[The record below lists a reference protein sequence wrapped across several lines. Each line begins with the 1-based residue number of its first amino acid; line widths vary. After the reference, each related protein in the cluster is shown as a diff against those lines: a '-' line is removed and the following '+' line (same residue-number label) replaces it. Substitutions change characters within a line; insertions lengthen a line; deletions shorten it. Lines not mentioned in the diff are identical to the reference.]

1 MAPDSASARS
11 VVVTLARVGARLGVA
26 GLFMLGASNALQN
39 ASAEGDTRTLS
50 FHHVHTNEDI
60 TITFKRN
67 GRYDD
72 AALKKLDW
80 FMRDWRKE
88 KSTRMDPHLFDL
100 LWEAYRE
107 VGATQPIDVV
117 CGYRS
122 PETNSMLRRRSNGVA
137 QFSQHI
143 NGQAMD
149 FFIPGVP
156 LEKIRE
162 VGLRLQRG
170 GVGFYPTSG
179 SPFVH
184 MDTGT
189 IRHWPRMTHD
199 QLVKVFPDGRT
210 VHVPSDGQPLRGYAL
225 ALADV
230 ERRGGK
236 PSETSLE
243 AAREAG
249 VVTASRTRNFFAR
262 LFGRGKDSDESSEDT
277 TSTTPDT
284 ATKDTRAPVAVASV
298 TPPKPKA
305 VAVETIV
312 PLPTA
317 RPASTVL
324 ASAETKPSSVG
335 AVAVKP
341 ASHSFV
347 TASLGSS
354 LFDNR
359 GYWRGAI
366 QNGPDLPS
374 AVTTST
380 KYQTA
385 SLDPASTGT
394 TALAYAAEP
403 GSSKPAQPRP
413 MGTRAMQQP
422 TQQPAEAAVVTSQ
435 GNTTIAEKP
444 VLTAA
449 SADPAINSPW
459 LRAAML
465 TPSVTS
471 HMSATRIGAIDMRP
485 LQEMIY
491 KPSQSLAMSFARDPH
506 PGLMGNRFSGPAIVF
521 LATTTF
527 TTQST
532 AAFAMHTTA
541 FR

>member
-1 MAPDSASARS
+1 MTIDASRERS
-11 VVVTLARVGARLGVA
+11 LIVTLARAGARLGVA
-26 GLFMLGASNALQN
+26 GLFMLGASEALQN

-50 FHHVHTNEDI
+50 FHHLHTGEDI
-60 TITFKRN
+60 SVTFKRN
-67 GRYDD
+67 GRYDE

-88 KSTRMDPHLFDL
+88 QSTHMDPHLFDL

-122 PETNSMLRRRSNGVA
+122 PETNSMLRARSSGVA

-156 LEKIRE
+156 LEKIRA

-210 VHVPSDGQPLRGYAL
+210 VHIPSDGQPLRGYAL

-249 VVTASRTRNFFAR
+249 VITASVEQGAERPKRSLFAR
-262 LFGRGKDSDESSEDT
+262 LFGAKDPDEISEE
-277 TSTTPDT
+277 P
-284 ATKDTRAPVAVASV
+284 APKNARAPMAVASLSPPKAKPVTVERIVPLPAARPKPVAVAAATSNPVAIAAV
-298 TPPKPKA
+298 TP
-305 VAVETIV
+305 
-312 PLPTA
+312 
-317 RPASTVL
+317 
-324 ASAETKPSSVG
+324 
-335 AVAVKP
+335 KP
-341 ASHSFV
+341 APPAFV
-347 TASLGSS
+347 TASLGGN
-354 LFDNR
+354 LFDTR

-366 QNGPDLPS
+366 QSGPDLPTS
-374 AVTTST
+374 VAAPTT
-380 KYQTA
+380 YETA
-385 SLDPASTGT
+385 SADPNAIGS
-394 TALAYAAEP
+394 TALAYAAE
-403 GSSKPAQPRP
+403 SEASAPARVRP
-413 MGTRAMQQP
+413 MGSRLPNLAKEASVM
-422 TQQPAEAAVVTSQ
+422 PAQ
-435 GNTTIAEKP
+435 GSTTVAEKP
-444 VLTAA
+444 PLA
-449 SADPAINSPW
+449 STLARTERSLESPW

-465 TPSVTS
+465 TPSFSNYMT
-471 HMSATRIGAIDMRP
+471 ATRLGAVDMRP
-485 LQEMIY
+485 LQELLY
-491 KPSQSLAMSFARDPH
+491 KPVLSVAMTFSTDPH
-506 PGLMGNRFSGPAIVF
+506 LGMVANRFNGPAVVF
-521 LATTTF
+521 VATTSF
-527 TTQST
+527 RLQST
-532 AAFAMHTTA
+532 ASLH
-541 FR
+541 

>member
-1 MAPDSASARS
+1 
-11 VVVTLARVGARLGVA
+11 
-26 GLFMLGASNALQN
+26 MLGANDALQN

-50 FHHVHTNEDI
+50 FHHLHTGEDI
-60 TITFKRN
+60 TVTFKRN

-88 KSTRMDPHLFDL
+88 QETHMDPHLFDL

-107 VGATQPIDVV
+107 VGATQAIDVV

-122 PETNSMLRRRSNGVA
+122 PETNSMLRARSSGVA
-137 QFSQHI
+137 QFSQHV

-199 QLVKVFPDGRT
+199 QLAKVFPDGRT
-210 VHVPSDGQPLRGYAL
+210 VHIPSDGQPLRGYSL

-249 VVTASRTRNFFAR
+249 VITAHYEPATARPKRGLLAR
-262 LFGRGKDSDESSEDT
+262 LFGGGKDADEVSEEPAPKQAR
-277 TSTTPDT
+277 TPMG
-284 ATKDTRAPVAVASV
+284 AISAVASLSPPKTRPVAV
-298 TPPKPKA
+298 
-305 VAVETIV
+305 EHIV

-317 RPASTVL
+317 RP
-324 ASAETKPSSVG
+324 KPV
-335 AVAVKP
+335 AVAVATPKP
-341 ASHSFV
+341 IARTIV
-347 TASLGSS
+347 TASLGSN

-359 GYWRGAI
+359 GYWRGAV
-366 QNGPDLPS
+366 QTGPELPAAAAAPS
-374 AVTTST
+374 AFE
-380 KYQTA
+380 TA
-385 SLDPASTGT
+385 SIEPKATGS
-394 TALAYAAEP
+394 TALAYAAE
-403 GSSKPAQPRP
+403 SEAPAPARARP
-413 MGTRAMQQP
+413 MGSRMPQLPKEASVM
-422 TQQPAEAAVVTSQ
+422 PAQ
-435 GNTTIAEKP
+435 GNTTVVAR
-444 VLTAA
+444 
-449 SADPAINSPW
+449 PALAPAGANPDQRSDSPW
-459 LRAAML
+459 LRAAMI
-465 TPSVTS
+465 TPSVSTY
-471 HMSATRIGAIDMRP
+471 MTATRLGAMDMRP
-485 LQEMIY
+485 LQGLMY
-491 KPSQSLAMSFARDPH
+491 KPSLSVTMSFSADPQLGMTASH
-506 PGLMGNRFSGPAIVF
+506 FNGPAVVF

-527 TTQST
+527 SKQST
-532 AAFAMHTTA
+532 ASL
-541 FR
+541 R

>member
-1 MAPDSASARS
+1 VALASPREQS
-11 VVVTLARVGARLGVA
+11 LVVTLARAGARLGVA
-26 GLFMLGASNALQN
+26 GLFMLGANDALQN

-50 FHHVHTNEDI
+50 FHHLHTGEDI
-60 TITFKRN
+60 TVTFKRN

-88 KSTRMDPHLFDL
+88 QETHMDPHLFDL

-122 PETNSMLRRRSNGVA
+122 PETNSMLRARSSGVA
-137 QFSQHI
+137 QFSQHV

-199 QLVKVFPDGRT
+199 QLAKVFPDGRT
-210 VHVPSDGQPLRGYAL
+210 VHIPSDGQPLRGYSL

-230 ERRGGK
+230 EQRGGR

-249 VVTASRTRNFFAR
+249 VITANYEPAAAQPKRSLFAR
-262 LFGRGKDSDESSEDT
+262 LFSRGKDADEVSEEP
-277 TSTTPDT
+277 TPKQART
-284 ATKDTRAPVAVASV
+284 PIAVASLN
-298 TPPKPKA
+298 PPKPRP
-305 VAVETIV
+305 VTVEHIV

-317 RPASTVL
+317 RP
-324 ASAETKPSSVG
+324 KPV
-335 AVAVKP
+335 AVAAAATPKP
-341 ASHSFV
+341 AVRTIV
-347 TASLGSS
+347 TASLGSN

-359 GYWRGAI
+359 GYWRGAV
-366 QNGPDLPS
+366 QTGPDLP
-374 AVTTST
+374 AAAATTAPAT
-380 KYQTA
+380 YETA
-385 SLDPASTGT
+385 SIAPNTTGS
-394 TALAYAAEP
+394 TALAYAAE
-403 GSSKPAQPRP
+403 SEAPAPDRARP
-413 MGTRAMQQP
+413 MGSRIPRLPKEASVM
-422 TQQPAEAAVVTSQ
+422 PAQ
-435 GNTTIAEKP
+435 GNSTVVAKP
-444 VLTAA
+444 ALAAGSA
-449 SADPAINSPW
+449 SANQRSDSPW
-459 LRAAML
+459 LRAAIL
-465 TPSVTS
+465 TPSVSAYMT
-471 HMSATRIGAIDMRP
+471 ATRLGAVDMQP
-485 LQEMIY
+485 LQGLLY
-491 KPSQSLAMSFARDPH
+491 KPSLSLTMTFSADPQLGMVASH
-506 PGLMGNRFSGPAIVF
+506 FNGAAVVF

-527 TTQST
+527 VTQST
-532 AAFAMHTTA
+532 ASL
-541 FR
+541 R

>member
-1 MAPDSASARS
+1 
-11 VVVTLARVGARLGVA
+11 
-26 GLFMLGASNALQN
+26 MLGANDALQN

-50 FHHVHTNEDI
+50 FHHLHTGEDI

-80 FMRDWRKE
+80 FMRDWRKD

-156 LEKIRE
+156 LEKLRE

-199 QLVKVFPDGRT
+199 QLARVFPDGRT
-210 VHVPSDGQPLRGYAL
+210 VHVPSDGHPLRNYTL

-236 PSETSLE
+236 PSETSLD

-249 VVTASRTRNFFAR
+249 VIQGDGSSAPPARGFFAR
-262 LFGRGKDSDESSEDT
+262 LFSGGKDPDEVNED
-277 TSTTPDT
+277 SAPKT
-284 ATKDTRAPVAVASV
+284 ARVAVASV
-298 TPPKPKA
+298 SSSKA
-305 VAVETIV
+305 KTVSVERIV
-312 PLPTA
+312 PLPTS
-317 RPASTVL
+317 RPS
-324 ASAETKPSSVG
+324 
-335 AVAVKP
+335 AVAVVAAEPKTSVAAMTVKP
-341 ASHSFV
+341 ASQSFV
-347 TASLGSS
+347 TASLGGS

-366 QNGPDLPS
+366 QSPDLPR
-374 AVTTST
+374 AVTAST

-385 SLDPASTGT
+385 SLDPTTTGT
-394 TALAYAAEP
+394 TALAYAAESEIP
-403 GSSKPAQPRP
+403 KPTQARP
-413 MGTRAMQQP
+413 MGALPKRESS
-422 TQQPAEAAVVTSQ
+422 EATVIQTQ
-435 GNTTIAEKP
+435 GNTTIAEKAALTPAQANGGQP
-444 VLTAA
+444 VE
-449 SADPAINSPW
+449 SPW
-459 LRAAML
+459 LRAAIL
-465 TPSVTS
+465 TPSFS
-471 HMSATRIGAIDMRP
+471 SAMTTTRLGAVDMRP
-485 LQEMIY
+485 LHDLLH
-491 KPSQSLAMSFARDPH
+491 KPAHSLAMSFSADPT
-506 PGLMGNRFSGPAIVF
+506 PNISPTRFNGGPAIVF

-527 TTQST
+527 ATQST
-532 AAFAMHTTA
+532 ASAFALQTTA
-541 FR
+541 LR